1 MIYRKLLVQLVLRL
15 SLIVILSLSMGWL
28 IWGSTY
34 PWLSL
39 APLAFMLYMT
49 YRLVIY
55 LNSTNAL
62 LSQFFLAV
70 KNEETAMKIQ
80 HKHGGKSFKKLEDS
94 MHSVNQIIRNLRIQ
108 YQQKEIVSD
117 AIIENAAVGI
127 LSFNSLGLVESLNR
141 KGRELLGVHHL
152 VSIKALLKNDPLLVE
167 LFQTIK
173 AGESRAIKTTLKQ
186 KTLHLIVSCTHIK
199 FDNENWKLLSFTD
212 IKNEMDATELESWQ
226 RLISVLTHEIMNS
239 IAPLSSLSETLSRTY
254 TQVDANTAIGEKTL
268 SKTRLGLQV
277 IQEQGEALMHFVDSY
292 RQLTRLPKAQLKVLS
307 IQHLF
312 KHVWALLGLDEDDK
326 IQYEFSL
333 ENEDLKIEAD
343 EKFLIQVLVNLIQN
357 AQHAIKEKGQIR
369 LCAYSSP
376 DGQTLISISDNGMGI
391 KPEDIK
397 NIFVPFFTTRENG
410 SGIGLSVVR
419 QIIRMHQAKIN
430 LESVYGEGCKVDLLF
445 PAYTCSNKEE
455 LISYPENVV
464 CPDFFKN
471 EIIYTKEIKNLQ
483 TKFHKHLS
491 GTKAEKLDGIEKV
504 IELACW
510 SSKKWIPGMFR
521 NMDAD
526 VRLKAS
532 WALIQLEKTNAIP
545 DLKAAVLTEKN
556 TKTKEGLE
564 KNLKALKG
572 ILGVKS

>member
-1 MIYRKLLVQLVLRL
+1 
-15 SLIVILSLSMGWL
+15 MGWL

-34 PWLSL
+34 SWLSL
-39 APLAFMLYMT
+39 APLALMLYMT

-80 HKHGGKSFKKLEDS
+80 HKHGGKSFRKLEES
-94 MHSVNQIIRNLRIQ
+94 MQSVNQIIRNLRIQ

-173 AGESRAIKTTLKQ
+173 AGESRAIKTTVNQ

-199 FDNENWKLLSFTD
+199 FERENWKLLSFTD

-239 IAPLSSLSETLSRTY
+239 IAPLTSLSETLSRTY
-254 TQVDANTAIGEKTL
+254 IQVDADTAIGEKIL

-277 IQEQGEALMHFVDSY
+277 IQEQGEALMHFVDTY
-292 RQLTRLPKAQLKVLS
+292 RQLTRLPNPQLKALS

-312 KHVWALLGLDEDDK
+312 EHVRALLCLDEDDK

-333 ENEDLKIEAD
+333 EHDDLRIEAD
-343 EKFLIQVLVNLIQN
+343 EKLLIQALVNLIQN
-357 AQHAIKEKGQIR
+357 AQHAQHAIKGKGQIR
-369 LCAYSSP
+369 LCAHLSSE
-376 DGQTLISISDNGMGI
+376 GQTLISISDNGMGI

-445 PAYTCSNKEE
+445 PAYIYSNKEE
-455 LISYPENVV
+455 LICE
-464 CPDFFKN
+464 
-471 EIIYTKEIKNLQ
+471 
-483 TKFHKHLS
+483 
-491 GTKAEKLDGIEKV
+491 
-504 IELACW
+504 
-510 SSKKWIPGMFR
+510 
-521 NMDAD
+521 
-526 VRLKAS
+526 
-532 WALIQLEKTNAIP
+532 
-545 DLKAAVLTEKN
+545 
-556 TKTKEGLE
+556 
-564 KNLKALKG
+564 
-572 ILGVKS
+572 